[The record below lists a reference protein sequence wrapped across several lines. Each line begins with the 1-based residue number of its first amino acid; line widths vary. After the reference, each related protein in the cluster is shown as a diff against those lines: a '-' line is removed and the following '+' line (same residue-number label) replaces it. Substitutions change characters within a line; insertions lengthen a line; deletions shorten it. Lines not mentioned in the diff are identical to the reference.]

1 MKRLVLFVTVLSLLC
16 FTLFGQIVTGQ
27 TTTAINGMVAAA
39 SPYAAEVGAKI
50 LEQGGNA
57 IDAAVAM
64 GFALGVVEPY
74 ASGPG
79 GEGFLLVR
87 LADGTTKTIDFK
99 STAPQDLSLYV
110 KSPSN
115 YSTSLL
121 SVCVPGVVSG
131 LLTALEEWGTMG
143 REAVMTPAVKLAE
156 DGFAISQD
164 FASTLSDT
172 YEKILNAK
180 GDIANV
186 YLNDMMLYEAGAIF
200 KNPDQAA
207 LLKEII
213 EGGSDA
219 FYKGSFADKLNAF
232 FEENGGAIRKVDL
245 ENYEAEIKEAVT
257 GTYRG
262 YNVFSVPPS
271 VAGAQLIEGLN
282 ILEYFN
288 LSSFDYTDPM
298 AISLIADALY
308 LASIDRRNYIED
320 SDSVPV
326 KGLTSKE
333 FAKSR
338 LPLITLGEGLKR
350 ISNTAERNK
359 AYAGDPIPYE
369 KGQSYLDVITVE
381 NTAYANEFPY
391 ESPSTTHYS
400 VVDRWGNAVSV
411 TQTLSSFFGS
421 CVVVPGTG
429 VILNNEWANFSSSGI
444 NKFEP
449 GKNPRTIISPTILT
463 YPNGELCMVL
473 GSPGSSRILSM
484 ITQIIVNVVD
494 FEMPVTAA
502 LKAPK
507 IATYDTDVNL
517 YIEGGFPEK
526 TLKALAED
534 YGYTLKEYPGIDLFF
549 GGANIVYRYPDGLLL
564 GIGSYRR
571 SGGAAGISE

>member
-1 MKRLVLFVTVLSLLC
+1 MKRIVGIFFIVSILSLSV
-16 FTLFGQIVTGQ
+16 FGQMVTGQ
-27 TTTAINGMVAAA
+27 TATALNGMVASA
-39 SPYAAEVGAKI
+39 SPYAAEVGARV
-50 LEQGGNA
+50 LEMGGNA
-57 IDAAVAM
+57 VDAAVAM

-79 GEGFLLVR
+79 GEGFLVVR

-99 STAPQDLSLYV
+99 STAPADLSLYT

-115 YSTSLL
+115 YSTGLL
-121 SVCVPGVVSG
+121 SVCVPGVVDG
-131 LLTALEEWGTMG
+131 LLTALEEWGTMS
-143 REAVMTPAVKLAE
+143 REEIISPAVKLAE
-156 DGFAISQD
+156 EGFILSAD
-164 FASTLSDT
+164 FAGTLSDT
-172 YEKILNAK
+172 YEKILNAS

-186 YLNDMMLYEAGAIF
+186 YLNEMMLYSAGDIF
-200 KNPDQAA
+200 KNPDQAVI
-207 LLKEII
+207 LREII
-213 EGGSDA
+213 EGGSEA
-219 FYKGSFADKLNAF
+219 FYSGTFADKLDAF
-232 FEENGGAIRKVDL
+232 FRENGGAIRKADL
-245 ENYEAEIKEAVT
+245 ENYNAEIKDAVT

-262 YNVFSVPPS
+262 YGIYSVPPS

-288 LSSFDYTDPM
+288 LSAFEYDDPM
-298 AISLIADALY
+298 VVSLIADALY

-338 LPLITLGEGLKR
+338 LPLLTLGEGLKR
-350 ISNTAERNK
+350 ITNTAERNK
-359 AYAGDPIPYE
+359 TYVGNPLPYE
-369 KGQSYLDVITVE
+369 LGESYVDVELVGSAASLAE
-381 NTAYANEFPY
+381 PAY

-421 CVVVPGTG
+421 CVVVPETG
-429 VILNNEWANFSSSGI
+429 ILLNNEWANFSTSGI

-449 GKNPRTIISPTILT
+449 GKNPRTIICPTIIT
-463 YPNGELCMVL
+463 DPDGELFMVV

-484 ITQIIVNVVD
+484 ITQIIVNVID
-494 FEMPVTAA
+494 FDMPVTAA

-507 IATYDTDVNL
+507 TATYDTAGDL
-517 YIEGGFPEK
+517 YIEGGYPEK
-526 TLKALAED
+526 TLKALEGQ
-534 YGYTLKEYPGIDLFF
+534 YGYKLVQYPGIDLFF

-571 SGGAAGISE
+571 SGGAAGID